1 MERPFLK
8 RCTPVTLH
16 LEDQPQLQWE
26 FQARLGYLKPCL
38 KKACEQWVMVS
49 VLFDASVAIND
60 GMGTEQS
67 ET

>member
-38 KKACEQWVMVS
+38 KKAEGGEMREKRKNNKENS
-49 VLFDASVAIND
+49 LSLISVAFNL
-60 GMGTEQS
+60 
-67 ET
+67 